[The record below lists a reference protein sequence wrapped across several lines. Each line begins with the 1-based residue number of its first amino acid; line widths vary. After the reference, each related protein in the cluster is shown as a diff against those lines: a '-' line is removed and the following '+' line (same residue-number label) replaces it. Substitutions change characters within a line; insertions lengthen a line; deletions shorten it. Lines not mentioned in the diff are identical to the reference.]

1 MKQVSVYLPERIY
14 RILEKMRDEK
24 VISSISEFIR
34 NIVILTIFQLKK
46 NRESEMQ
53 KQKTQKTKHYKH
65 RSKKA
70 YTLNKQVKNSPLF
83 QKRKKKSSLSKAD
96 VEPQQE

>member
-1 MKQVSVYLPERIY
+1 MKQVSVYLPKRIY
-14 RILEKMRDEK
+14 HILEKMRDEK
-24 VISSISEFIR
+24 VIPSISEFIR
-34 NIVILTIFQLKK
+34 NIVILTIFQLK

-53 KQKTQKTKHYKH
+53 NQKTQKTKHYKY

-83 QKRKKKSSLSKAD
+83 QKRKKKSSLSTKAN
-96 VEPQQE
+96 VEP

>member
-1 MKQVSVYLPERIY
+1 MKQVSVYLPKRIY
-14 RILEKMRDEK
+14 RLLEKMRDEK

-34 NIVILTIFQLKK
+34 NIVILTIFQLKD
-46 NRESEMQ
+46 RESEMQ

-83 QKRKKKSSLSKAD
+83 QKRKR
-96 VEPQQE
+96 E

>member
-1 MKQVSVYLPERIY
+1 MKQVSVYLPEQIY
-14 RILEKMRDEK
+14 RLLEKMREEN
-24 VISSISEFIR
+24 IIPSISEFIR
-34 NIVILTIFQLKK
+34 NVVILTIFQGKFKK

-83 QKRKKKSSLSKAD
+83 QKRKRR
-96 VEPQQE
+96 E

>member
-1 MKQVSVYLPERIY
+1 MKQASVYLPKRIY
-14 RILEKMRDEK
+14 RLLEKMRDEK

-34 NIVILTIFQLKK
+34 NIVILTIFQLK

-83 QKRKKKSSLSKAD
+83 QKRKR
-96 VEPQQE
+96 E